1 MKRISCIYPAALP
14 RDNMIVY
21 EYYKIMYLMSGI
33 RRNCDLIYCTVRRE
47 REREPESMQLKGLSP
62 ERNCGA
68 HIELYG
74 KRENKIS
81 CLVLKGLSRNKLLGR
96 LYCKKREI
104 KILGLAF

>member
-33 RRNCDLIYCTVRRE
+33 RRNCDLIYSIVLYAE

-68 HIELYG
+68 HIELYA
-74 KRENKIS
+74 KRENKRS
-81 CLVLKGLSRNKLLGR
+81 CMLKVLKELSHEKL
-96 LYCKKREI
+96 
-104 KILGLAF
+104 